1 MVRRWSV
8 LVAALLAPV
17 LLSGLAAC
25 SSDDPKARPS
35 ATATP
40 LGKLKASSLRLARA
54 EFCDR
59 IPKTAVRRALGAD
72 PSTDASWGNGDPVDG
87 AGGTGDVGHEIGCSW
102 SVANGPTVRAWVFA
116 RPVSPAFAAQLVRQ
130 AGRGVVGCTVSQ
142 TTIFGTPSVLQ
153 SCTTPR
159 GIHDMR
165 RAGLFGDTWVTCE
178 LSNASN
184 MRPRLDAWCAQVVAA
199 LSS

>member
-17 LLSGLAAC
+17 LLTGLVAC
-25 SSDDPKARPS
+25 SSDDPRTAPS
-35 ATATP
+35 ARATP
-40 LGKLKASSLRLARA
+40 LAKLKISSLRLARA

-87 AGGTGDVGHEIGCSW
+87 SGGTGDVGHEIGCSW

-116 RPVSPAFAAQLVRQ
+116 RPVNPAFAAQLVRQ
-130 AGRGVVGCTVSQ
+130 AGRVVGCTVEP
-142 TTIFGTPSVLQ
+142 TTVFGTPSLLQ

-159 GIHDMR
+159 GIHEVR

-178 LSNASN
+178 VTGGAET
-184 MRPRLDAWCAQVVAA
+184 RTRLDPWCAQVVAA
-199 LSS
+199 MSA